1 MHFCIQVA
9 DVDLDA
15 TVLPDATATSGMFDI
30 DDSPNPTSKT
40 QGQLVGVGKV
50 WTGEKKIQVKS
61 TWPFFA
67 QIFFCHPFRILPTP
81 TNCPWVSEDAPN
93 HMIEWSPIK

>member
-50 WTGEKKIQVKS
+50 
-61 TWPFFA
+61 
-67 QIFFCHPFRILPTP
+67 
-81 TNCPWVSEDAPN
+81 
-93 HMIEWSPIK
+93 